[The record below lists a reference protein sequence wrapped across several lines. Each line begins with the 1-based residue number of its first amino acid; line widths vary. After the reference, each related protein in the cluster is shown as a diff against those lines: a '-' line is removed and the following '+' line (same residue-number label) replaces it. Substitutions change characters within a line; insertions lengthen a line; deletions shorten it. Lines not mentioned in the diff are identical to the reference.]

1 MFFNVLGPGE
11 DYIITEDYIYVLS
24 FKIWPEDLHETS
36 ELWMERSAEMWWG
49 PADLDIYRL

>member
-36 ELWMERSAEMWWG
+36 ELWMERSAEMW
-49 PADLDIYRL
+49 